1 MPTLPTMD
9 RTEVP
14 VGDDV
19 QREATPGNGFADV
32 TVGIP
37 TRNRS
42 RLLRRAI
49 ESVLAQRYRNLALI
63 VSDNASEDDTPDVV
77 ASLRDPRVVY
87 RPLETNI
94 GRAANFNRLIELAE
108 TEFVV
113 LLGDDDQLHP
123 DHLLLTVDALR
134 RRPAVG
140 VIHTGYSIVD
150 ELDNTLS
157 LHALPKVR
165 KNSVAI
171 ESGAEFLERSMK
183 AGTDTCFSSAV
194 FRKAALVGAGG
205 LHKEDG
211 VIDDFPLFMRIAT
224 RWDFA
229 YLNTP
234 LAVMRAHVGAS
245 SSSLG
250 SFTPRGFRTT
260 RAVPDS
266 LYERR
271 LRFLA
276 QADLPETE
284 GRRLAR
290 MAKRTY
296 RRDVLSHL
304 SMRATT
310 GDGWVVTFGALHSEI
325 QRDRRLALDPMTWR
339 FVVGQLGGR
348 RIRDELR
355 RALKSAQRHR

>member
-1 MPTLPTMD
+1 M
-9 RTEVP
+9 
-14 VGDDV
+14 GDDV
-19 QREATPGNGFADV
+19 QRETTPGIGIADV

-37 TRNRS
+37 TWNRS

-49 ESVLAQRYRNLALI
+49 ESVLAQRYRNFTLI
-63 VSDNASEDDTPDVV
+63 VSDNASEDDTADVV
-77 ASLRDPRVVY
+77 ASFRDPRVVY

-94 GRAANFNRLIELAE
+94 GRPANTNRLVELAE

-134 RRPAVG
+134 CRPAVG
-140 VIHTGYSIVD
+140 VIHTGYSIVNEFD
-150 ELDNTLS
+150 ETLA
-157 LHALPKVR
+157 LHARPKVH

-205 LHKEDG
+205 LRKEDG

-229 YLNTP
+229 YLNAP
-234 LAVMRAHVGAS
+234 LAVMRAHADAS

-250 SFTPRGFRTT
+250 WFTPRGFRTM

-266 LYERR
+266 LYECR
-271 LRFLA
+271 LRFIA
-276 QADLPETE
+276 QADLPGTE

-310 GDGWVVTFGALHSEI
+310 GDGSVVTFGSLQSEI
-325 QRDRRLALDPMTWR
+325 RRDRRLALDPLTWR
-339 FVVGQLGGR
+339 FIVGQLGGR
-348 RIRDELR
+348 RIRDALR
-355 RALKSAQRHR
+355 GALKSAQRHG